1 MTPIQKLAKFLDV
14 SMSSKDA
21 TRLKAH
27 LGGWNLLNE
36 ILLLGNVCSPDL
48 RRLIL
53 LEVQGKGRPDIL
65 RKLATRLASTEQEEL
80 WEQINACLTDRILD

>member
-1 MTPIQKLAKFLDV
+1 MTPIQRLAKFLDI
-14 SMSSKDA
+14 SMSSKDV
-21 TRLKAH
+21 TRLKVH
-27 LGGWNLLNE
+27 LGGWNRLNE